1 MLGIVVM
8 VVLAIITIA
17 LLGGQEDD
25 WHDILNEDKDI
36 FD

>member
-8 VVLAIITIA
+8 VVLAIITIV

-25 WHDILNEDKDI
+25 WHDIRNEDKDI